1 MSIDTDMLLILV
13 SNLLSSLRIPPVFHE
28 TQRSHM
34 LANGIETNVHVHVHL
49 FSLIPL
55 FSVCTCT

>member
-13 SNLLSSLRIPPVFHE
+13 SNLLLSLRIPPVFHE

-34 LANGIETNVHVHVHL
+34 LAANGRRMYMYMYT
-49 FSLIPL
+49 SL
-55 FSVCTCT
+55 V